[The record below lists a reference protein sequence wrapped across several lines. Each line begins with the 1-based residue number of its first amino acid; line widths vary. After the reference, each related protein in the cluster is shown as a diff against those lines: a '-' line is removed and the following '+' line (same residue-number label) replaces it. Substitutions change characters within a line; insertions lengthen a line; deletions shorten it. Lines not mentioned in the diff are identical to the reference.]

1 MIKKKVVL
9 IFTFVFVIV
18 LSCGYVFISF
28 KTNHMQNKFYGVQVG
43 AFSSAENADKLK
55 TQLSQLNKATYTY
68 EKEGL
73 IYVLTCISDDQG
85 EIEEEMNWL
94 NQQQID
100 NAKRTYIYDGN
111 EDISSLDTDALLEF
125 LKQ

>member
-28 KTNHMQNKFYGVQVG
+28 KTNHMQNEFYGVQVG

-111 EDISSLDTDALLEF
+111 
-125 LKQ
+125 

>member
-9 IFTFVFVIV
+9 IFTFVFAIV

-28 KTNHMQNKFYGVQVG
+28 KTNQMQNKFYGVQVG

-111 EDISSLDTDALLEF
+111 EDISSLDADALLEF

>member
-68 EKEGL
+68 EKKGL

-100 NAKRTYIYDGN
+100 NAKNLY
-111 EDISSLDTDALLEF
+111 L
-125 LKQ
+125 